1 MNFMKFSIN
10 PLSSLM
16 TKFLVLS
23 LIIYFVNFNTLLGQ
37 VHYKDDGKPWSTRT
51 KTGPDAEVPG
61 WYYNLGITGIRVQLD
76 PVNLKALQVKYVFAK
91 SPASKKVYVNDLIV
105 GVNGKNFQKDHLNGY
120 GMDKFGAQGPIEEF
134 AHVLEKAQTFQ
145 GRGYLTL
152 NILRKN
158 KPMQVR
164 LKVSTK
170 YGAYADSYPVNC
182 QKSKKIT
189 KELLDYIIKNQFPN
203 GGFGHPVD
211 DLWCPLALMASGDRK
226 SMQAVKKNVYLQAR
240 SVENYKN
247 RNEGLINWHYVTA
260 GIVLSEYY
268 LKTRDR
274 KILPAIQLTYDFL
287 YKSQYTD
294 YSQVSK
300 RDPLGNPNRKNPT
313 KEQAKGGWGHNP
325 GYQGY
330 GPIAMITGKGALALT
345 LMSRCGIEVD
355 QDRLKMAFD
364 FLHRGTGNNGYT
376 WYADKHSAHNKYAD
390 MGRTGVSAIAHSLA
404 SDSSNEY
411 KKHALL
417 QSKLIGDFP
426 LSFPDTHA
434 SPLMGMGYTALGAAL
449 DKNNFQRLMKA
460 NRYWFTLSQCYDK
473 TFYYQPNRDSNGYGA
488 DSRLLASAV
497 VALTFQIP
505 KQSLYITGKR

>member
-1 MNFMKFSIN
+1 MKFSIN
-10 PLSSLM
+10 PLSRLM
-16 TKFLVLS
+16 TKSLVLS

-61 WYYNLGITGIRVQLD
+61 WYYNLGITGIRAQLD
-76 PVNLKALQVKYVFAK
+76 PVNLKALLVRYVFKK
-91 SPASKKVYVNDLIV
+91 SPAYKKVIKGDLII
-105 GVNGKNFQKDHLNGY
+105 GLNGQKFQKDHLNGY

-134 AHVLEKAQTFQ
+134 AHVLDKVQTFQ

-152 NILRKN
+152 NILREN
-158 KPMQVR
+158 KPVDIKIR
-164 LKVSTK
+164 VSTK

-189 KELLDYIIKNQFPN
+189 KELLAYIVKNQFPD

-211 DLWCPLALMASGDRK
+211 NLWCPLALMASGDRRA
-226 SMQAVKKNVYLQAR
+226 MYAVKKNVYLQAR
-240 SVENYKN
+240 SIEKYKN

-260 GIVLSEYY
+260 GIVMSEYY
-268 LKTRDR
+268 LKTKDR
-274 KILPAIQLTYDFL
+274 KILPALQQTYDFL

-294 YSQVSK
+294 YSQVGK
-300 RDPLGNPNRKNPT
+300 KDPLGNPNRKNPT

-355 QDRLKMAFD
+355 QGRLKMAFD

-417 QSKLIGDFP
+417 QSKLIGDYP
-426 LSFPDTHA
+426 LSFPDTHG
-434 SPLMGMGYTALGAAL
+434 SPILGMGYTALGAFV
-449 DKNNFQRLMKA
+449 DKQNFQKLMQA
-460 NRYWFTLSQCYDK
+460 NRYWFTLSQCYDG
-473 TFYYQPNRDSNGYGA
+473 TFYYQPNRDNAGYGQN
-488 DSRLLASAV
+488 SRLLPSAV
-497 VALTFQIP
+497 TALIFLIP
-505 KQSLYITGKR
+505 KKSLYITGKR